1 MKFLIVDD
9 SVTMRRIL
17 ANSLQD
23 MGFQEFEVAKNG
35 VEALSAFD
43 GSIDFV
49 ITDWNMPNM
58 GGLDFAKA
66 LREREDGQDVPI
78 LLLTRER
85 AKAELRQVAQAG
97 VENTL
102 IKPFTPRVLQDKIHQ
117 VLGASAGA
125 A

>member
-23 MGFQEFEVAKNG
+23 MGFREFEVAENG

-43 GSIDFV
+43 HSIDFV

-66 LREREDGQDVPI
+66 LRERDDGQEVPI
-78 LLLTRER
+78 LLTTRRCLKED
-85 AKAELRQVAQAG
+85 LDQVAQAG
-97 VENTL
+97 VNHTL
-102 IKPFTPRVLQDKIHQ
+102 IKPFTPRVLQEKIHQ
-117 VLGASAGA
+117 VLGAFEGA

>member
-23 MGFQEFEVAKNG
+23 MGFKEFEVAENG
-35 VEALSAFD
+35 LDALTAFD

-58 GGLDFAKA
+58 GGLDFARA
-66 LREREDGQDVPI
+66 LRERADGQEVPI
-78 LLLTRER
+78 LLVTRQRLE
-85 AKAELRQVAQAG
+85 EDLHQVAQAG
-97 VENTL
+97 VDHTL
-102 IKPFTPRVLQDKIHQ
+102 IKPFTPQVFQDKVHQ
-117 VLGASAGA
+117 VLGGRMGA